1 MKKRLFIISFSL
13 IILSAVLWF
22 IGSTMLLSSSVK
34 LYGSSIT
41 VNDMMQQAKIA
52 AIPWLIGILS
62 AIGSL
67 AVFIVG
73 KVKK

>member
-1 MKKRLFIISFSL
+1 MRKRFVIVSVSL

-41 VNDMMQQAKIA
+41 VNDIIRQARIA
-52 AIPWLIGILS
+52 AIPWLIGILF
-62 AIGSL
+62 AICSFV
-67 AVFIVG
+67 VFIVG
-73 KVKK
+73 KLKK